1 MYGRQPRS
9 LPPVLA
15 AVLKTYLFFL
25 FTTFAV
31 GLLTNVAKTTLGRLR
46 PNFLD
51 VCRPDYAEI
60 NCTTTDGYPIYVT
73 GR

>member
-1 MYGRQPRS
+1 MPS
-9 LPPVLA
+9 ILA
-15 AVLKTYLFFL
+15 STLRTYLFFL

-31 GLLTNVAKTTLGRLR
+31 GLLTNVSKTTLGRLR

-60 NCTTTDGYPIYVT
+60 DCTTDDGYPIYIT
-73 GR
+73 GRLLPT